1 MGYEVIPFKVFMI
14 KPSAAVL
21 SGVDGGLT
29 FFLGL
34 GSTLL
39 VLIALEK
46 LGVTINES
54 LVRVVSYGA
63 IGFGFLMMCWRV
75 ILLVG

>member
-1 MGYEVIPFKVFMI
+1 MAFEVIPFKVFMA
-14 KPSAAVL
+14 PSAAVL

-34 GSTLL
+34 GLTLL

-46 LGVTINES
+46 MGLQINER
-54 LVRVVSYGA
+54 LVRFVAYGG
-63 IGFGFLMMCWRV
+63 IGFGFVMLCLKTV
-75 ILLVG
+75 LLFG